1 LAAGSIMVPAAR
13 IALIVEC
20 ALRQGFVVAVLIA
33 SLTLCGSLARAEE
46 FSADAYVAHVGKG
59 AYIIDYGELK
69 LANRRMTCGKR
80 PIVIDPNLDDYAAA
94 YPGFLILNPVKIEQV
109 EPVVAWWIFKHECA
123 HQFKGPD
130 EETADCW
137 AVQRGRAEGWLQPQ
151 GIEAICSFIRP
162 AEGDSMHFSG
172 SERCAIVRR
181 CFGAKLLH

>member
-1 LAAGSIMVPAAR
+1 MVPASR
-13 IALIVEC
+13 VTEFMEC
-20 ALRQGFVVAVLIA
+20 ALRQGLVVALLMACFI
-33 SLTLCGSLARAEE
+33 LCGSPVFAEE
-46 FSADAYVAHVGKG
+46 LAADAYVAEVGKG
-59 AYIIDYGELK
+59 AYIIEYGELR

-94 YPGFLILNPVKIEQV
+94 YPGFLILNPAKIEQV

-137 AVQRGRAEGWLQPQ
+137 AVQRGRAEGWLDPK
-151 GIEAICSFIRP
+151 GIEEICAFIRP
-162 AEGDSMHFSG
+162 AEGNSMHFSG
-172 SERCAIVRR
+172 SQRCGIVRR